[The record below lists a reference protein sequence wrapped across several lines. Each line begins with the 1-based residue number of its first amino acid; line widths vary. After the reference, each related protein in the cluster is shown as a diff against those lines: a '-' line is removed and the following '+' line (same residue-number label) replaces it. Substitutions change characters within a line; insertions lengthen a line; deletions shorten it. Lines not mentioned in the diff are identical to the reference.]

1 MNRTDILKTI
11 LNNKSGITDKS
22 AMVYVASLASLAKA
36 LDFKDEKLFTT
47 KPKEIITY
55 LDTLT
60 PSRSKS
66 ILSGLIAFVTNKK
79 VIEAYKKKMVEVS
92 ATVRTD
98 DEKQEKTDKQEE
110 NWMSW
115 DDVMKLY
122 KELEDEATPLF
133 KKDKLNAQHMKTLQN
148 YVILSMYVLI
158 PPRRIADYTNFKT
171 KDINKKEDNYYDDE
185 SHELV
190 FNSYKTAKN
199 YGTQKV
205 DCPVVLREVFQ
216 KWFPLS
222 QKYSDYLLFNS
233 YGSHLA
239 QPQLTKMINNIFGK
253 KISAS
258 MLRHIYV
265 SDVVLKNMPK
275 MDDLK
280 QVASDMGHSMGE
292 QMLYKKF

>member
-1 MNRTDILKTI
+1 MNRTDILKSI

-55 LDTLT
+55 LDTVT
-60 PSRSKS
+60 PSRAKS
-66 ILSGLIAFVTNKK
+66 LLSALLAIVTNKK
-79 VIEAYKKKMVEVS
+79 VVDVYKKKMVQVS
-92 ATVRTD
+92 DTVRSD
-98 DEKQEKTDKQEE
+98 DEKQEKSDKQEE

-115 DDVMKLY
+115 DDVIKLY
-122 KELEDEATPLF
+122 KELEEEATPLF

-171 KDINKKEDNYYDDE
+171 KDINKKEDNYYDNE
-185 SHELV
+185 THELI
-190 FNSYKTAKN
+190 FNCYKTALH
-199 YGTQKV
+199 YGMQKV
-205 DCPVVLREVFQ
+205 ECPKSLQDVFH
-216 KWFPLS
+216 KWFPIS

-239 QPQLTKMINNIFGK
+239 QPQLTKLINNIFGK

-265 SDVVLKNMPK
+265 SDVVLKNIPK

-280 QVASDMGHSMGE
+280 QVASDMGHSIGE